1 MSIESIHT
9 PSNTHTPKNGK
20 HQKKRETS
28 KTICYISIWWFMV
41 SSIAS
46 FVTWAIIAMHSSGEY
61 SWIDCAV
68 PTAMITTS
76 GAICGVCLSGY
87 FNMGR
92 FVNVV
97 KVKMHAYEDRLRLL
111 NSYNILDAEVEKTK
125 LSEAADDLD
134 ATFASEEN
142 STTQEVENPLSII

>member
-9 PSNTHTPKNGK
+9 PSNTHTPK
-20 HQKKRETS
+20 KRETS
-28 KTICYISIWWFMV
+28 KIMCYISIGWFVV

-46 FVTWAIIAMHSSGEY
+46 FVTWVIIAMRSSGEY

-111 NSYNILDAEVEKTK
+111 DSYNMLDAEVEKTK

-134 ATFASEEN
+134 ATFASEEF